1 VTSRPLSVFTKPSPT
16 VYYCANNSENQIS
29 PLPSPSPSPAKTNFT
44 ETANDEEKVANME
57 ANKADEK
64 VTFKHWCK
72 TLTMTKAEAVK
83 FIEA

>member
-1 VTSRPLSVFTKPSPT
+1 
-16 VYYCANNSENQIS
+16 
-29 PLPSPSPSPAKTNFT
+29 
-44 ETANDEEKVANME
+44 ME